1 MLTYFAFKLVRI
13 LQNSASVCRCSNIVL
28 NGTHRLHLLE
38 HAPQE
43 HLLNTPSTTST
54 IFTYAFPI
62 IFLLLF
68 DLLLFSSKHTQGG
81 Q

>member
-43 HLLNTPSTTST
+43 HLIKYSFNY
-54 IFTYAFPI
+54 FN
-62 IFLLLF
+62 
-68 DLLLFSSKHTQGG
+68 DLHLRVSYYFSSPI
-81 Q
+81 